1 MLTGFNVS
9 AVTMLQVL
17 LIAVL
22 QYDITPADRHDIT
35 LLYLPSQTAS
45 ELQLTDKSVFD
56 CNERF

>member
-1 MLTGFNVS
+1 
-9 AVTMLQVL
+9 MLQVL